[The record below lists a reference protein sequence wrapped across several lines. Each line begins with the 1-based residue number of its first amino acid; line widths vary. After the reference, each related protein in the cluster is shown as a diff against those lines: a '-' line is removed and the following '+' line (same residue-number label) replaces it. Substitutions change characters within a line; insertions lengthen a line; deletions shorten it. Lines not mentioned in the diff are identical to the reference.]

1 MTGSGLG
8 AGFPLGL
15 RQHHLGLDA
24 GAGVNQVV
32 AEEDLRGGSAGST
45 VLGHVVSTDVD
56 CSGGRLFHEL
66 DGSCGIVGTAHTVG
80 LAFGGLDDQEDA
92 PLSAGAWSSLK
103 VKVSPWHTMVA
114 ELGASTELISGG
126 VTRTWPP
133 RVTIQ

>member
-32 AEEDLRGGSAGST
+32 AEEDLRGGSAGSA

-56 CSGGRLFHEL
+56 C
-66 DGSCGIVGTAHTVG
+66 
-80 LAFGGLDDQEDA
+80 
-92 PLSAGAWSSLK
+92 
-103 VKVSPWHTMVA
+103 
-114 ELGASTELISGG
+114 GG
-126 VTRTWPP
+126 VPILKNLLNEERLSITQIAEMMNFKTLSYFSRYCKKQLGMSPQEYRKSLQP
-133 RVTIQ
+133 K

>member
-66 DGSCGIVGTAHTVG
+66 DGSCGSVGTAHTVG

-92 PLSAGAWSSLK
+92 AVVSGSLVQARICSLVRVFHLVVSILKTLLTLAWSE
-103 VKVSPWHTMVA
+103 V
-114 ELGASTELISGG
+114 
-126 VTRTWPP
+126 RTAPP
-133 RVTIQ
+133 